1 MILRFWEYWNIGKD
15 NNFKKL
21 QVLETP
27 LWLLPINSFEI
38 SWYVVVSEINH
49 GESSIPNIY
58 LD

>member
-15 NNFKKL
+15 NDFRKL

-27 LWLLPINSFEI
+27 LWLLPINSFQI
-38 SWYVVVSEINH
+38 SRYVVVSEINH
-49 GESSIPNIY
+49 GESSIH